1 MQTGTY
7 MDVVFS
13 EKSNALLDEII
24 SSFGLTKDFND
35 EFHCTITYSKK
46 PLPNLTTVGGHEQD
60 DLHQAVEAISEIA
73 TIAGFGHFDTD
84 EGKNLH
90 VILKSEFCS
99 NEFKRAIDAGATTDY
114 PEYISHV
121 SLMYNC
127 NDFTYTEEMGSKFI
141 GSEIEIVSERI
152 TPLNENWVEE
162 KTNVDSILEATLYGF
177 QVDSILL
184 ELDSATKQN
193 TPFDIILESTSY
205 GANVDS
211 FLYDL

>member
-7 MDVVFS
+7 MDVIFS
-13 EKSNALLDEII
+13 STSNALLDEII
-24 SSFGLTKDFND
+24 ASFGLTKDFND

-46 PLPNLTTVGGHEQD
+46 PLPNLTTVGGHKQNN
-60 DLHQAVEAISEIA
+60 LHQATELINENA
-73 TIAGFGHFDTD
+73 TIIGFGHFDTD
-84 EGKNLH
+84 VGKNLH

-99 NEFKRAIDAGATTDY
+99 NEFKRAINAGATTDY
-114 PEYISHV
+114 PEYIAHV
-121 SLMYNC
+121 SLMYDC
-127 NDFTYTEEMGSKFI
+127 GDFTYTEEMGSKFI
-141 GSEIEIVSERI
+141 GSELEIVSERI
-152 TPLNENWVEE
+152 SPLNEKWVED

-184 ELDSATKQN
+184 EIDSDINKN
-193 TPFDIILESTSY
+193 IPFNIILESTSY